1 MEKAYDPDYGRRVV
15 PGPFTWE
22 GTVQFKRSAVG
33 DAFVVVGDTPS
44 DFESKVSSAIGGTV
58 ERVAGRSGM
67 VVVRGV
73 QGDEHRRRL
82 AELAGGAAVQPLLCD
97 ASGAELLPTGQLRV
111 TFLEPPS
118 DESLRRFSAKHHV
131 KLASRNKWQ
140 PKISDFTLTPNDERT
155 IVDIAE
161 ALSDDKDVE
170 AAWPDVLGSFKRE

>member
-1 MEKAYDPDYGRRVV
+1 MPGSAYL
-15 PGPFTWE
+15 WE

-33 DAFVVVGDTPS
+33 DAFVVIGDTPS
-44 DFESKVSSAIGGTV
+44 DFESKVSSEIGGTV
-58 ERVAGRSGM
+58 ELVAGRTGI

-73 QGDEHRRRL
+73 KGDEHRRRL
-82 AELAGGAAVQPLLCD
+82 SRLAGGAAVQPLLRD

-161 ALSDDKDVE
+161 ALSDDKEVE
-170 AAWPDVLGSFKRE
+170 AAWPDVLSSFKRE